1 MNFINSI
8 MILAIAVSCQ
18 DQSKTSVKQGIAEV
32 NGTQLYYEMAG
43 KGQPIVLIHGN
54 GVDSRQWN
62 DQFMALASNFQV
74 VRYDV
79 RGFGKSA
86 MPVLE
91 EKYSHHGDLKA
102 LLDYLDI
109 KKAHICGS
117 TDFCLA
123 WPEYYL
129 SLISAGPWVFGYHS
143 PAAKDLYSVMD
154 SVGKVFKKDGAK
166 AAMEHWIGNTVFSN
180 SFQDAKTR

>member
-1 MNFINSI
+1 MKTIYSFL

-18 DQSKTSVKQGIAEV
+18 DQSKTSVKEGIAEV

-91 EKYSHHGDLKA
+91 EKYSHHDDLKA
-102 LLDYLDI
+102 CKETGNLMNEKISNSKMVIMEDGGHCMNMDKPGRFNEI
-109 KKAHICGS
+109 V
-117 TDFCLA
+117 TDF
-123 WPEYYL
+123 
-129 SLISAGPWVFGYHS
+129 IN
-143 PAAKDLYSVMD
+143 DL
-154 SVGKVFKKDGAK
+154 
-166 AAMEHWIGNTVFSN
+166 
-180 SFQDAKTR
+180 